1 MNDNTHELF
10 LDGHMPAFTY
20 NGTRYADGI
29 IRITSP
35 VDTMKCE
42 ASITTFTD
50 NGHNLG
56 LKLLA
61 NASQNNLTTTL
72 RWDNH
77 FPEKQ
82 MSGEF
87 NAIMQLYRNL
97 ADKPEAHVRVQP
109 SHIILNNSTWNV
121 EPSDIIY
128 HDNYLLVDHFS
139 LHHNQQDIIIDGIA
153 SKHENDSLTVD
164 LNEVEVGYIL
174 DLVNFHSVEFSGK
187 ATGRAHA
194 SSLLGKFA
202 ANADLRVDDFKFE
215 RGHMGVLHAK
225 ANWNQELEQID
236 INAVR
241 PRRTCLSF
249 QIICK
254 NPIDSRS
261 NSRMLNARSRR
272 HKIRLPFNQF
282 RNRRFRVCQVLH
294 HHALPFIV

>member
-1 MNDNTHELF
+1 MGGYLLADFTGHNLNDLQGEVHISNFSLSATEKKPAYYLDHLDLSSNFDEGIHFLKLNSDFAEAEVSGQFDYATLLQSIVSALGSKLPTLPGLPKYSRQSNNNFALHLLVTKTDWLHRFLNIDLDLPKPVLLEARVNDKTHELF

-97 ADKPEAHVRVQP
+97 ADKP
-109 SHIILNNSTWNV
+109 
-121 EPSDIIY
+121 D
-128 HDNYLLVDHFS
+128 
-139 LHHNQQDIIIDGIA
+139 
-153 SKHENDSLTVD
+153 
-164 LNEVEVGYIL
+164 
-174 DLVNFHSVEFSGK
+174 
-187 ATGRAHA
+187 
-194 SSLLGKFA
+194 
-202 ANADLRVDDFKFE
+202 
-215 RGHMGVLHAK
+215 
-225 ANWNQELEQID
+225 
-236 INAVR
+236 
-241 PRRTCLSF
+241 
-249 QIICK
+249 
-254 NPIDSRS
+254 
-261 NSRMLNARSRR
+261 
-272 HKIRLPFNQF
+272 
-282 RNRRFRVCQVLH
+282 
-294 HHALPFIV
+294 